1 MGCKRGPCG
10 AVVWERPG
18 RPGPLSP
25 SGSGERPGREGPV
38 SGPGERPGRL
48 VMGCKRGPC
57 GAVFGDLPGRLGPV
71 PPSGPEERPGGGGS
85 VSGPNERPG
94 TLVMGCKRGPCGV
107 EVGDLPDRPGP
118 VPPSGTGEHTGRGGP
133 VSRPRERPGRFGLR
147 SEPGERPGA
156 EMEEGPA
163 RLGPGTVAG
172 RGGVSL
178 TGDGG
183 VWAGARCTLPV
194 TRTGMRDVS
203 ADLMLAGGG
212 WMSEERGMINGFC
225 WRSVASVYT
234 NRTKSSLDT
243 VFNCFPMAHE
253 D

>member
-1 MGCKRGPCG
+1 M
-10 AVVWERPG
+10 
-18 RPGPLSP
+18 
-25 SGSGERPGREGPV
+25 
-38 SGPGERPGRL
+38 
-48 VMGCKRGPC
+48 
-57 GAVFGDLPGRLGPV
+57 
-71 PPSGPEERPGGGGS
+71 
-85 VSGPNERPG
+85 
-94 TLVMGCKRGPCGV
+94 LVMGCKRGPCGV
-107 EVGDLPDRPGP
+107 AVGDLPGRPGP
-118 VPPSGTGEHTGRGGP
+118 VTPSGPGERPGCRGP
-133 VSRPRERPGRFGLR
+133 VSRPRERPGLLGPVPLSIPGDLPGRGGPVSGRFGLR
-147 SEPGERPGA
+147 SGPGEWPGA

-203 ADLMLAGGG
+203 ADLVLAGGG
-212 WMSEERGMINGFC
+212 WMSEERGMISGFA

-243 VFNCFPMAHE
+243 VFNCFPMVHE
-253 D
+253 DKYKYVRSSNLTKKKYIIPCLMAKR